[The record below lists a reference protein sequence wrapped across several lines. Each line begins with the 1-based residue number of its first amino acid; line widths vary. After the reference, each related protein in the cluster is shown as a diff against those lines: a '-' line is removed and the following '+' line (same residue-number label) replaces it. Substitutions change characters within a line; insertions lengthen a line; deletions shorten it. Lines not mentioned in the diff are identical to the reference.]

1 MADTFH
7 LPLDTRTTEGSGL
20 RRLIGPVVQANRFDL
35 TDGMNIVR
43 LAAGLFYAPHVYQK
57 LSGIDGALAFFTK
70 AGLLPAPLFL
80 GLAILFESLSV
91 LLLTFGIFTRWA
103 GLVSAGCMVVAAY
116 AIIQTKGLHWY
127 WAQGGIEYLLF
138 WGIASLAIAV
148 DAVRKG

>member
-1 MADTFH
+1 MADTIP
-7 LPLDTRTTEGSGL
+7 LPLSGQSAPFSL
-20 RRLIGPVVQANRFDL
+20 RRLIGPVFQANRFDL

-43 LAAGLFYAPHVYQK
+43 LSAGLFYAPHVYQK
-57 LSGIDGALAFFTK
+57 LSGIDGALGFFTK
-70 AGLLPAPLFL
+70 AGLVPAPLFL
-80 GLAILFESLSV
+80 GLAIVFESLSV
-91 LLLTFGIFTRWA
+91 LLLTLGIFTRWA